1 MPTVNQLVRKGRRPR
16 HRKDKAPALSY
27 MFNSLKNR
35 GRKGPGS
42 PQKRGVCIQVRT
54 QTPKKPNSALRKVA
68 RVRLTNGMEV
78 TAYIPGEGHNLQEH
92 SVVLMRGGA
101 CEGPPGRSIPH
112 HSRCARHRRCRRS
125 QARPKQVWKQEDS
138 KAALGTTMSRRRRA
152 EKRKIAPDPKYQH
165 RELSQFINKVMLNGK
180 KTVAQRIVYNALDQA
195 ERDAHRPGIEVFEQ
209 AVRNATPMV
218 EVKSRRVGGATYQVP
233 IEVRQER
240 RLALSL
246 RWIVN
251 GARARSGRPM
261 AERLAQELLE
271 ASRGQGSAVRRRED
285 LYRMAEAN
293 RAFVHYRW

>member
-1 MPTVNQLVRKGRRPR
+1 
-16 HRKDKAPALSY
+16 
-27 MFNSLKNR
+27 
-35 GRKGPGS
+35 
-42 PQKRGVCIQVRT
+42 
-54 QTPKKPNSALRKVA
+54 
-68 RVRLTNGMEV
+68 
-78 TAYIPGEGHNLQEH
+78 
-92 SVVLMRGGA
+92 
-101 CEGPPGRSIPH
+101 
-112 HSRCARHRRCRRS
+112 
-125 QARPKQVWKQEDS
+125 
-138 KAALGTTMSRRRRA
+138 MSRRRRA

-180 KTVAQRIVYNALDQA
+180 KTVAQRIVYTALEQA
-195 ERDAHRPGIEVFEQ
+195 EREAHRPGIEVFEQ
-209 AVRNATPMV
+209 AVRNSTPMV

-271 ASRGQGSAVRRRED
+271 ASRGQGAAVRRRED